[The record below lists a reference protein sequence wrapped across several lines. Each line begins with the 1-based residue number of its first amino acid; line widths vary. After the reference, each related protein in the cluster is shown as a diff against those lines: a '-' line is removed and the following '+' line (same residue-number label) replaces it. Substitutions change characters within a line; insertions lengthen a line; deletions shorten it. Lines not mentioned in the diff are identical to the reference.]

1 MTDNLAT
8 IIEENSEMVGG
19 ITIENLE
26 ETIEGGTEEMKGTIA
41 AGITGRRER
50 EKIGGEKRGMI
61 EGITGERTDLSGETV
76 GGMIEG
82 MREKGGE
89 ETRKVLKTE
98 VTGKGDGMTVE
109 MTGRI
114 IEVTVGEIIASRGLR
129 KVERMQMEKGRRREV
144 TAEGIIGEVII
155 VKIIVRIE
163 GMIGE
168 EIERTAEEIG
178 TIIEEGS
185 EVIEKGMMAGA
196 PIMRT

>member
-61 EGITGERTDLSGETV
+61 EGITGERTDLTGETE

-82 MREKGGE
+82 MTEKGGE
-89 ETRKVLKTE
+89 QTRKVLKTE

-114 IEVTVGEIIASRGLR
+114 IELTVGEIIASRSRR
-129 KVERMQMEKGRRREV
+129 KVRKDNRANSRRDNRQQ
-144 TAEGIIGEVII
+144 
-155 VKIIVRIE
+155 R
-163 GMIGE
+163 
-168 EIERTAEEIG
+168 
-178 TIIEEGS
+178 S
-185 EVIEKGMMAGA
+185 
-196 PIMRT
+196 